1 MPERKIIAV
10 VGATGAQGGGL
21 VHAILAD
28 RSGEFAVRAIT
39 RNKDSDA
46 AKALAAAG
54 AEVVTADVDD
64 EASLARAFVGAWGAY
79 CVTFYWAHFS
89 PEKEAAEVRNMAAA
103 AKKAGLKHVIWSTL
117 EDTRK
122 FIPLTD
128 GRMPTLMGKYKV
140 PHFDAKGESDHFF
153 TDAGVP
159 TTFLHTSF
167 YWDNLIHFGM
177 GPKKGPDGRLAFT
190 LPMGDK
196 KMPGIAAE
204 DIGRCALGVFKDGSR
219 FVGKSIG
226 ISGENL
232 TGAQMAASLSRALG
246 REVVYNAVTPAAYRA
261 FGFPGADDL
270 GNMFQF
276 YADFEEPLL
285 RFARS
290 RGRAIAQSRA
300 ADVRC
305 LARGQRRAH
314 SAGIAVAGGSR
325 VTPVRCAASAN
336 TARRQCRP
344 GMSPRRAW
352 HRRAAYRC
360 AHSPLP
366 PRAPA
371 CDCIRRT

>member
-1 MPERKIIAV
+1 MADKKIIAV

-28 RSGEFAVRAIT
+28 RSDEFGVRAIT
-39 RNKDSDA
+39 RNAASEA

-54 AEVVTADVDD
+54 AEVVAADIDD
-64 EASLARAFVGAWGAY
+64 EASVARAFGGAWGAF

-89 PEKEAAEVRNMAAA
+89 PEREMAEARNMAAA
-103 AKKAGLKHVIWSTL
+103 AKKADVKHVIWSTL

-122 FIPLTD
+122 FIPLSD
-128 GRMPTLMGKYKV
+128 ERMPTLMGKYKV

-159 TTFLHTSF
+159 ATLLHTSF

-177 GPKKGPDGRLAFT
+177 GPKKGPNGGLAFT
-190 LPMGDK
+190 LPMSDK

-204 DIGRCALGVFKDGSR
+204 DIGKCALGLFKGGSR

-276 YADFEEPLL
+276 YADFEDAFCASRDPAL
-285 RFARS
+285 ARS
-290 RGRAIAQSRA
+290 LNPALQTFDAWLA
-300 ADVRC
+300 ANA
-305 LARGQRRAH
+305 AR
-314 SAGIAVAGGSR
+314 I
-325 VTPVRCAASAN
+325 
-336 TARRQCRP
+336 
-344 GMSPRRAW
+344 
-352 HRRAAYRC
+352 
-360 AHSPLP
+360 PLE
-366 PRAPA
+366 
-371 CDCIRRT
+371 